1 MPPSIGGRDR
11 QFPVA
16 GALEKT
22 YLLRRR
28 LVGCRTTINLPELMS
43 FRPPKGTD
51 DIGAPESNLWR
62 DVLGEWERWADLFGY
77 PLVSTPI
84 FEATDLFERGVGSD
98 TEVVTKQMYTFTDR
112 GGRSLTLRPEGTAGV
127 VRAFLDSGAKGAWKG
142 SYSGPMF
149 RHERPQAGRRRQF
162 WQVGVEYLDVEG
174 PAADAEVVEL
184 GYRFLTA
191 VEVPGLDVV
200 LNSLGDA
207 VCRPGYVEILRG
219 YLDAKRDVLCD
230 DSLSIVDVNPLRV
243 LDCRVC
249 APVLAD
255 APSMKDHL
263 CEPCADHYSQVKK
276 SLEGLD
282 VPFVEDARLVRGLD
296 YYTRTAFEYVATDLE
311 AAQNAVG
318 GGGRYDGLAESI
330 GGRSAP
336 GVGFALGVDRIVLAS
351 TREPA
356 GRIDVYLVSESGP
369 IEALIAASALRRDGL
384 RVELDTEGR
393 KVDNQFRAASRL
405 GARAVVVLPAAGD
418 DVDVRIGDER
428 SGMPLGSVAKWLE
441 GRL

>member
-1 MPPSIGGRDR
+1 
-11 QFPVA
+11 
-16 GALEKT
+16 
-22 YLLRRR
+22 
-28 LVGCRTTINLPELMS
+28 MS

-84 FEATDLFERGVGSD
+84 FEATELFERGVGSD

-127 VRAFLDSGAKGAWKG
+127 VRAFLDSGAKGPWKG

-207 VCRPGYVEILRG
+207 VCRPGYVETLRG
-219 YLDAKRDVLCD
+219 YLDAKREVLCD

-276 SLEGLD
+276 SLEALE

-330 GGRSAP
+330 GGRPAP

-369 IEALIAASALRRDGL
+369 NEALIAASALRRDGL
-384 RVELDTEGR
+384 RVEFDTEGR
-393 KVDNQFRAASRL
+393 KVETQFRAASRL
-405 GARAVVVLPAAGD
+405 EARAVVVLPAAGD

>member
-1 MPPSIGGRDR
+1 
-11 QFPVA
+11 
-16 GALEKT
+16 
-22 YLLRRR
+22 
-28 LVGCRTTINLPELMS
+28 MS

-51 DIGAPESNLWR
+51 DIGAPESHLWR

-112 GGRSLTLRPEGTAGV
+112 GGRSLTLRPEGTASV
-127 VRAFLDSGAKGAWKG
+127 VRAFLDSGAKGPWKG

-174 PAADAEVVEL
+174 PASDAEVVEL
-184 GYRFLTA
+184 GYRFLTS

-207 VCRPGYVEILRG
+207 VCRPGYVEALRG

-276 SLEGLD
+276 SLEALD

-330 GGRSAP
+330 GGRRAP

-351 TREPA
+351 TREPV
-356 GRIDVYLVSESGP
+356 GRIDAYLVSESGP

-384 RVELDTEGR
+384 RVEMDTEAR
-393 KVDNQFRAASRL
+393 KVDAQFKAASRL

-428 SGMPLGSVAKWLE
+428 SRMPLGSVAKWLE

>member
-1 MPPSIGGRDR
+1 M
-11 QFPVA
+11 
-16 GALEKT
+16 L
-22 YLLRRR
+22 
-28 LVGCRTTINLPELMS
+28 
-43 FRPPKGTD
+43 FR
-51 DIGAPESNLWR
+51 S
-62 DVLGEWERWADLFGY
+62 
-77 PLVSTPI
+77 
-84 FEATDLFERGVGSD
+84 
-98 TEVVTKQMYTFTDR
+98 
-112 GGRSLTLRPEGTAGV
+112 
-127 VRAFLDSGAKGAWKG
+127 
-142 SYSGPMF
+142 
-149 RHERPQAGRRRQF
+149 
-162 WQVGVEYLDVEG
+162 YLDE
-174 PAADAEVVEL
+174 
-184 GYRFLTA
+184 
-191 VEVPGLDVV
+191 
-200 LNSLGDA
+200 
-207 VCRPGYVEILRG
+207 
-219 YLDAKRDVLCD
+219 KRDVLCD
-230 DSLSIVDVNPLRV
+230 ESLSIVDVNPLRA

-255 APSMKDHL
+255 APSIKDHL

-276 SLEGLD
+276 SLEALD

-296 YYTRTAFEYVATDLE
+296 YYTRTAFEYVAIDLE

-318 GGGRYDGLAESI
+318 GGGRYDGLAESL
-330 GGRSAP
+330 GGRRAP

-369 IEALIAASALRRDGL
+369 IEGLIAASALRSDGL

-393 KVDNQFRAASRL
+393 KVDAQFRAASRL